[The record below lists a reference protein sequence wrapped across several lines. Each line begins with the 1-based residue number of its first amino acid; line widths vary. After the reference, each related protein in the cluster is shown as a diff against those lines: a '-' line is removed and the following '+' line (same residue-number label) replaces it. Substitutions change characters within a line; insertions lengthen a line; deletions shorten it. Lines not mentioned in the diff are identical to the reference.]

1 MQYTKIIPYI
11 NAEVKDLDTVLQLA
25 KDYSYGGADELLIYN
40 FTKKDADR
48 ERFLSLSR
56 KIAEEIDI
64 PFTLGIHVDRV
75 EDIKKTIYAGANS
88 VLIKYDSIEDKEV
101 IKTSSKRFGA
111 DSIIIS
117 LDASELLLKT
127 KDEIKNIIDLGPGK
141 ILVKNI
147 SLSPKITSIIDSFK
161 LPVIIKDNLARNDIN
176 DLLSI
181 DSAYG
186 IATSFYKGKDLMRVK
201 HRLKEDGFKINTY
214 ESKLPFTE
222 FKTNDQGLIP
232 VVTQDYKTGQVLML
246 AYMNKEAYNETIASG
261 RMTYYSRSKSRLW
274 VKGETSG
281 HFQYLKKLFIDCDK
295 DTLLAKVDQI
305 GVACHTGNPSCFYT
319 NLVEREY
326 KNTNPSSVFEDVY
339 DVIMSRK
346 KSPKEGSY
354 TNYLFDQGLDKI
366 LKKCGEEATEII
378 IAAKNP
384 DSEELKYE
392 ISDFL
397 YHLMVLM
404 VEQGLNWTDIIKEL
418 EHRR

>member
-1 MQYTKIIPYI
+1 M
-11 NAEVKDLDTVLQLA
+11 
-25 KDYSYGGADELLIYN
+25 
-40 FTKKDADR
+40 
-48 ERFLSLSR
+48 
-56 KIAEEIDI
+56 
-64 PFTLGIHVDRV
+64 
-75 EDIKKTIYAGANS
+75 
-88 VLIKYDSIEDKEV
+88 
-101 IKTSSKRFGA
+101 
-111 DSIIIS
+111 
-117 LDASELLLKT
+117 LKT